1 MKRKFATDFQTWP
14 SSGKWPCPMIKKS
27 VGIWVLDWLYCIML
41 SSVSDKTP
49 EPLSQFTSQPLG
61 CTVSCYP
68 LSLTKRL
75 NLSPNLLHSLLAVLY
90 HATLCL
96 WQNAW
101 TSLSIYFT
109 ASWLYCIMLSSVSDK
124 TPEPLSQFTSQPL
137 GCTVSCYPL
146 SLTKRLNLS
155 LNLLHSLLAVL
166 YHAIL
171 CLWQNAWTSLPIYRL
186 HSLLAV
192 LYHAILCLWQNAWTS
207 LPIYFTASWLYCIML
222 PSVSDKTPE
231 PLSQFTSQP
240 LGCTVSCYPLS
251 LTKRLNLSPNLLHSL
266 WAVLYHLLHSLPSVS
281 DKTPEPLSQFTSQ
294 PLGCTVSCYPL
305 SLTKRLN
312 ISPNLLHSL
321 LAVLYHAIL
330 CLWQNAWTSLSIYF
344 TASWLYC
351 IMLPSVSD
359 KTPEPLS
366 QFTSQPLGCTVSCYP
381 LSLTKRL
388 NLSLNLLHSLLAVLY
403 HATLCLWQNAWTS
416 LSIYFTAS
424 WLYCIMLPSVSD
436 KTPEPL
442 SQFTS
447 QPLGCTVSC
456 YPLSL
461 TKRLNLSPNLLHSLL
476 AVLYHAILCLWQ
488 NAWTSLLI
496 YFTSS
501 WLYCIML
508 SSVSD
513 KTPEPLS

>member
-1 MKRKFATDFQTWP
+1 
-14 SSGKWPCPMIKKS
+14 
-27 VGIWVLDWLYCIML
+27 ML

-75 NLSPNLLHSLLAVLY
+75 NLSLNLLHSLLAVLYHATLCLWQNAWTSLSIYFTASLGCTVSCYPLSLTKRLNLSLNLLHSLLAVTVSCYPLSLTKRLNLSPNLLHSLLAVLYHATLSLTKRLNLSPNLLHSLSAVLYHATLQSLTKRLNLSLNLLHSLWAVLY

-166 YHAIL
+166 YHATL
-171 CLWQNAWTSLPIYRL
+171 CLWQNAWTSLL
-186 HSLLAV
+186 
-192 LYHAILCLWQNAWTS
+192 
-207 LPIYFTASWLYCIML
+207 IYFTASWLYCIML

-240 LGCTVSCYPLS
+240 LLAVLYHATLCLWQNAWTSLLQFTSQPLSPSIYFTGCTVSCYPLS

-266 WAVLYHLLHSLPSVS
+266 
-281 DKTPEPLSQFTSQ
+281 
-294 PLGCTVSCYPL
+294 
-305 SLTKRLN
+305 
-312 ISPNLLHSL
+312 
-321 LAVLYHAIL
+321 
-330 CLWQNAWTSLSIYF
+330 
-344 TASWLYC
+344 
-351 IMLPSVSD
+351 
-359 KTPEPLS
+359 
-366 QFTSQPLGCTVSCYP
+366 
-381 LSLTKRL
+381 
-388 NLSLNLLHSLLAVLY
+388 
-403 HATLCLWQNAWTS
+403 
-416 LSIYFTAS
+416 
-424 WLYCIMLPSVSD
+424 
-436 KTPEPL
+436 
-442 SQFTS
+442 
-447 QPLGCTVSC
+447 
-456 YPLSL
+456 
-461 TKRLNLSPNLLHSLL
+461 
-476 AVLYHAILCLWQ
+476 
-488 NAWTSLLI
+488 
-496 YFTSS
+496 S